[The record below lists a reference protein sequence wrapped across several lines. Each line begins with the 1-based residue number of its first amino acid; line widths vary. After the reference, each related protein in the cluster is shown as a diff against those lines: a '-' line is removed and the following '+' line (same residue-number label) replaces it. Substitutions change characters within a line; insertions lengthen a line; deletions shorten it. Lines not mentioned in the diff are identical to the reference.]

1 MTLCTKIPNIRYPL
15 LKKATESFA
24 SHNTE
29 KKDTER
35 NTRERVQSLGLTDK
49 TERNTPP
56 ESSYAVIMPRFKGA
70 TPSAI
75 QRRKRE
81 TLS

>member
-1 MTLCTKIPNIRYPL
+1 MALHTTIPNIGYSL

-29 KKDTER
+29 KKDTEKH
-35 NTRERVQSLGLTDK
+35 TRKGTHSLGLTGK
-49 TERNTPP
+49 TKRNTPP
-56 ESSYAVIMPRFKGA
+56 ESSYDVIMPRFKGA